1 MDRYLLGIDY
11 GGTVTKAAV
20 FDSRGG
26 QISVYSEKTEVV
38 FPGDGARYFSRY
50 ALRRRPRGF

>member
-20 FDSRGG
+20 FDSRGR

-38 FPGDGARYFSRY
+38 FPGDGARNFSRY
-50 ALRRRPRGF
+50 ALR